1 MIFALLV
8 MLTGQSAPAASPAAE
23 ALGGPVVPGVCLL
36 SRQAVFANAKV
47 AAAAT
52 ARLQQLATEA
62 QTEINAERA
71 PIDKEQQA
79 FQVEFAKLTP
89 EQRAQRQQAL
99 EKRMQPIRA
108 KAEQR
113 SREIEATRAKV
124 LAQISDRAQPVIA
137 EAYRARKCGML
148 LDRNSVLGG
157 NLANDL
163 TPDVVTALD
172 AKVAPFSFNRETL
185 PAALAPA
192 AGTP

>member
-1 MIFALLV
+1 MIFTFLVALAA
-8 MLTGQSAPAASPAAE
+8 QAAPAAES
-23 ALGGPVVPGVCLL
+23 LGGPVVPGVCLL

-79 FQVEFAKLTP
+79 FQTEFAKLTP
-89 EQRAQRQQAL
+89 EQRVQRQATL
-99 EKRMQPIRA
+99 EKRMQAIRA
-108 KAEQR
+108 KAAQR
-113 SREIEATRAKV
+113 SREIEATRAKI
-124 LAQISDRAQPVIA
+124 LTQISDRAQPVIA

-185 PAALAPA
+185 PVAPA
-192 AGTP
+192 APAGTP